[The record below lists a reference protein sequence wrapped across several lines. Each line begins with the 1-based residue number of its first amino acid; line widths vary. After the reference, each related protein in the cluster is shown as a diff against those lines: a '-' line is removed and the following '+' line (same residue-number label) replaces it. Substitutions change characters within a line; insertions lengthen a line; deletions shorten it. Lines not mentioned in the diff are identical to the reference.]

1 MSNLLVLVVEDD
13 APVRNLIST
22 TLKTRGY
29 EYLIAQN
36 GESAVM
42 EASSHN
48 PDVVLLDLGLPDI
61 DGVDV
66 IKKIR
71 TWSEMP
77 IIVISARAEDKDKID
92 ALDAGADDYLTK
104 PFLMQELLLRMQH
117 ILRRTYRDV
126 ISRNRPGILRLG
138 DRTVYLDDAAVVLA
152 DGTRAALTATELG
165 LLRKLAE
172 NRGHVVTYDAL
183 CASVWGED
191 YYGYENSL
199 SVHIRHLRE
208 KLEPEPSHPKILLT
222 QRGIGYRLAKE
233 ATE

>member
-29 EYLIAQN
+29 ECLIAQN

-71 TWSEMP
+71 TWS
-77 IIVISARAEDKDKID
+77 
-92 ALDAGADDYLTK
+92 
-104 PFLMQELLLRMQH
+104 
-117 ILRRTYRDV
+117 
-126 ISRNRPGILRLG
+126 
-138 DRTVYLDDAAVVLA
+138 
-152 DGTRAALTATELG
+152 
-165 LLRKLAE
+165 
-172 NRGHVVTYDAL
+172 
-183 CASVWGED
+183 
-191 YYGYENSL
+191 
-199 SVHIRHLRE
+199 
-208 KLEPEPSHPKILLT
+208 
-222 QRGIGYRLAKE
+222 
-233 ATE
+233 